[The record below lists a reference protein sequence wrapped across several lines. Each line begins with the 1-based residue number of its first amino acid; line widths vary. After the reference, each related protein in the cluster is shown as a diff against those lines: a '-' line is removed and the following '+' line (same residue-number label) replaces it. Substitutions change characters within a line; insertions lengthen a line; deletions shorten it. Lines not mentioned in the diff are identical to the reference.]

1 MLTLRTYSVK
11 CDQCDSQFE
20 NEKGLKCHQEKKHK
34 LTDSPIPQVDGHSDF
49 NEVNIPSELTMEN
62 RLHLKYDKPPAS
74 VIHPEKGRGMYYNTD
89 PRDGQFSYKF
99 SDGEIWDC

>member
-1 MLTLRTYSVK
+1 
-11 CDQCDSQFE
+11 
-20 NEKGLKCHQEKKHK
+20 
-34 LTDSPIPQVDGHSDF
+34 
-49 NEVNIPSELTMEN
+49 MEN
-62 RLHLKYDKPPAS
+62 RLHLKYDKPQAS